1 VHVSTPLAECERR
14 DPKGL
19 YKKARSGELSD
30 FTGISDPYE
39 PPRNPEIEID
49 TSRVPLAEACGIVM
63 NYLLKRGLI

>member
-1 VHVSTPLAECERR
+1 
-14 DPKGL
+14 L